1 MKKHKKT
8 KPDFSKPKPIK
19 KFDNNFVGTTED
31 FAVNDR
37 EFAGDTENF
46 TVSTEDSDGE
56 TENLAVLPENFD
68 GETENSSL
76 NTKNPASKTE
86 NFSLSTEN
94 FAAETENLTSKQRKS
109 ALKQNQNQNAKTFFT
124 NKTYFNLPL
133 IVIAGRPN
141 VGKST
146 LFNALTHTKR
156 AITDPTPGV
165 TRDPIEEMCFIAGK
179 PVHLMDTGGYKLTRD
194 LKSRESEMD
203 DLVVE
208 KTLEMLYKAD
218 RILLLLDANEINAE
232 DEELIQYLRS
242 YSDKLIIAANKCEG
256 GKNESL
262 AYNYLR
268 YGFKDIIAISASHGD
283 NLDVLSSKL
292 VEGLDFSR
300 VTQGNPQDRPIKI
313 AILGKPNTGKST
325 LSNALTHTNASIV
338 SDYAGTTRDVVEGS
352 FRYNEHDIQILD
364 TAGIRRKTKVKEN
377 VEYYSVNR
385 AIKTLD
391 ECDLVFLMI
400 DANEGLSEQDKK
412 ICSLAYERGRGI
424 IFVLNKWDLME
435 DQSNKAI
442 KQTKD
447 WIQVM
452 FGQMNWAPI
461 LPLSAKNKSGLKDL
475 MNTALNIYEQLNRK
489 IDTASLNLALKDWIF
504 KYPPPATKAIHF
516 KIRYITQTNVNP
528 VKFLIFATRPDNI
541 PNTYLSYLKN
551 RIREDL
557 GFNQIPI
564 QIEMKASRQKWQDR
578 EKF

>member
-1 MKKHKKT
+1 MKKQKKT
-8 KPDFSKPKPIK
+8 KPDFSKPKPVK
-19 KFDNNFVGTTED
+19 KIQDE
-31 FAVNDR
+31 A
-37 EFAGDTENF
+37 
-46 TVSTEDSDGE
+46 
-56 TENLAVLPENFD
+56 ENLE
-68 GETENSSL
+68 EYSQSSL
-76 NTKNPASKTE
+76 SE
-86 NFSLSTEN
+86 NAQNDL
-94 FAAETENLTSKQRKS
+94 ENLPDNKKNEGEKKPNLQ
-109 ALKQNQNQNAKTFFT
+109 FFPS
-124 NKTYFNLPL
+124 KTYFNLPL

-165 TRDPIEEMCFIAGK
+165 TRDPVEGTCFIAGK

-194 LKSRESEMD
+194 FTSRESEMD

-208 KTLEMLYKAD
+208 KTVEMLYKAD
-218 RILLLLDANEINAE
+218 KILLLLDANEINAE
-232 DEELIQYLRS
+232 DEELIKRLRVFS
-242 YSDKLIIAANKCEG
+242 EKTLVAVNKCEG
-256 GKNESL
+256 GKNEGD

-283 NLDVLSSKL
+283 NLPLLCEKL
-292 VEGLDFSR
+292 ISGLDFSK
-300 VTQGNPQDRPIKI
+300 VTEGSEQDRQIRI

-352 FRYNEHDIQILD
+352 FRYNGRDIQILD
-364 TAGIRRKTKVKEN
+364 TAGIRRKARVKEN

-391 ECDLVFLMI
+391 ECDVVFLMI
-400 DANEGLSEQDKK
+400 DAKEGLSEQDKK
-412 ICSLAYERGRGI
+412 ICSLAYEKGRGI

-435 DQSNKAI
+435 DQSSKAV
-442 KQTKD
+442 KKTQD

-461 LPLSAKNKSGLKDL
+461 LTLSAKNGDGIKNL
-475 MNTALNIYEQLNRK
+475 MNKALEIYDQLTRK
-489 IDTASLNLALKDWIF
+489 VDTASLNMALKDWLF

-516 KIRYITQTNVNP
+516 KIRYMTQTSVNP
-528 VKFLIFATRPDNI
+528 VNFLIFATTPENV
-541 PNTYLSYLKN
+541 PGTYVSYLKN

-557 GFNQIPI
+557 GFDQIPV

-578 EKF
+578 EKISKS